1 MTRTRDE
8 AMLAALKTRIAAL
21 KTDYAAICAEIDAA
35 GDYLDA
41 LVRLATETHDQI
53 VDMRCT
59 AFKVLARVR
68 EQQPESER
76 AAA

>member
-8 AMLAALKTRIAAL
+8 IMLAALTTRINAL
-21 KTDYAAICAEIDAA
+21 KGEYAEICAEIDAV

-41 LVRLATETHDQI
+41 LVRLATETHNNI
-53 VDMRCT
+53 IDMRCV

-68 EQQPESER
+68 EQQPESAR